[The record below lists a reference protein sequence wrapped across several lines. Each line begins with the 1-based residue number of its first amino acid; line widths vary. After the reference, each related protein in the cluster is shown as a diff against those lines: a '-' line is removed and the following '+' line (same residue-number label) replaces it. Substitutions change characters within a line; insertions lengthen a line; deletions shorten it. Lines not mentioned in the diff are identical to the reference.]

1 MDILMGSGRDGP
13 PQQSAPSGAGLYV
26 RFRLKKA
33 QTELRQAKSQADKSH
48 LVEGATP
55 TSRDPGLLQDE
66 EMLDEAARIQGKD
79 KSAVRR
85 MQKMVA
91 QTEDVASS
99 TMDTMKNQTEQLS
112 KIHAEL
118 EEMDSTLKLAD
129 QQIKQYV
136 RKMATDKLIMAMLFL
151 IVIGIIVVLVRF
163 HSILIRFNSTLFRH
177 QFDINSI

>member
-1 MDILMGSGRDGP
+1 
-13 PQQSAPSGAGLYV
+13 
-26 RFRLKKA
+26 
-33 QTELRQAKSQADKSH
+33 
-48 LVEGATP
+48 
-55 TSRDPGLLQDE
+55 
-66 EMLDEAARIQGKD
+66 MLDEAARIQGKD

-163 HSILIRFNSTLFRH
+163 SSDFNS
-177 QFDINSI
+177 I